1 MSGDIP
7 DNSFSNKNN
16 IKALTRALIIRNN
29 RLVPAGSVE
38 AFAGSVV
45 PSGWLMCDGSLV
57 SKTTY
62 YHLYN
67 TIGNAYGSGDAN
79 NFVLP
84 DLRSRQVMGAGS
96 GAGLTSRSLGQ
107 TGGEENH
114 TLTINEMPVHN
125 HGVTDPGHAH
135 SYVNNVGD
143 QNTDNAFATQTAAD
157 DADYNQTTG
166 SSTTGI
172 SINNAGGGQSH
183 NVMDPFL
190 VLNYIIKY

>member
-1 MSGDIP
+1 MSNIFTSD
-7 DNSFSNKNN
+7 KN
-16 IKALTRALIIRNN
+16 IMAVTRALVLRNH
-29 RLVPAGSVE
+29 RLVPPGAVE
-38 AFAGSVV
+38 AFAGSSAPV
-45 PSGWLMCDGSLV
+45 GWLMCDGSLV
-57 SKTTY
+57 SKATY
-62 YHLYN
+62 YYLYSV
-67 TIGNAYGSGDAN
+67 IGDVYGAGDAN

-84 DLRSRQVMGAGS
+84 DLRSKQVIGAGNGLGLS
-96 GAGLTSRSLGQ
+96 NRVLGAN
-107 TGGEENH
+107 GGEENH
-114 TLTINEMPVHN
+114 TLTVNEMPVHN

-157 DADYNQTTG
+157 NADYNQNTG

-190 VLNYIIKY
+190 VLNYIIKF